1 MRKYYPFYLCLIAV
15 FMVLGSPEIS
25 GEAGKSQAFPG
36 ANREA
41 YRDPAGT
48 ERIYMVQ
55 EPEDLKHSPNILI
68 YMHGS
73 AGKEEQG
80 MDPVW
85 ENRTF
90 ARLRTLLN
98 KLGWVYVCPRDAE
111 FNGLLKHL
119 KQKYQ
124 TNNVYLAGASAG
136 GHEAIAEAVRNP
148 SSYAGLLLLCPAFR
162 NGTGDD
168 PARLTMP
175 VWIVSGEKDRRI
187 TEQCRKLVSKLEE
200 LKKPH
205 IYREIKGGHHGTPV
219 EKANWEKALAFL
231 QYASLPAPFGHDGI
245 GFRQASAW

>member
-1 MRKYYPFYLCLIAV
+1 MRKYYPLYLCIIAAT
-15 FMVLGSPEIS
+15 MVLGSTEAS
-25 GEAGKSQAFPG
+25 GEGGKPQAYPE
-36 ANREA
+36 ANRET
-41 YRDPAGT
+41 YRDPAGK

-55 EPEDLKHSPNILI
+55 EPAGLKNSPDILI

-98 KLGWVYVCPRDAE
+98 QWGWVYVCPRDAE
-111 FNGLLKHL
+111 FDGLLKHL
-119 KQKYQ
+119 KEKYR

-162 NGTGDD
+162 NGTRDD

-187 TEQCRKLVSKLEE
+187 TEQCRKLVRKLEE

-205 IYREIKGGHHGTPV
+205 IYREIKGGHHGTPL
-219 EKANWEKALAFL
+219 EKANWEQALAFL